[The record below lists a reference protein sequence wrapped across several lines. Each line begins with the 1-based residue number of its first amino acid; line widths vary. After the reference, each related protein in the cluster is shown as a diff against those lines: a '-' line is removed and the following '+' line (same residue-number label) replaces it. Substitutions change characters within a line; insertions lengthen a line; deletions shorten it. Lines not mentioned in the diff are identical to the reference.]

1 MVRNVLHI
9 EREALSEKYLG
20 LPTASGR
27 LTDKQFEHL
36 VERSRTHA
44 QGWCEKQACVL
55 TILSKP
61 LLLST
66 LIDFTQ
72 PRGTWY
78 QHASSNLRAEQEYG
92 HTKSAFL
99 GTENSGG
106 ISEGE
111 KIRERIPI
119 HGGPPRPPPACLP
132 TAPSPGNLGFQGPHG
147 SVQRR

>member
-92 HTKSAFL
+92 HTKS
-99 GTENSGG
+99 S
-106 ISEGE
+106 SVSQQHSWVR
-111 KIRERIPI
+111 KIRGESVKGRRFGSAYPYMAARRGR
-119 HGGPPRPPPACLP
+119 HPPACR
-132 TAPSPGNLGFQGPHG
+132 PHRHR
-147 SVQRR
+147 VT